1 MKKIRLLK
9 FLLLASSITLFAQK
23 HLPHF
28 EIGPHAQVFVG
39 GEINASHDFIYG
51 VNLNYHLGQIGAFAP
66 FAKLST
72 STDLGN
78 LNARLISAD
87 LLVGNDWKFNKWLG
101 IKTAVG
107 GIFIDENHLF
117 ELTDQRIEWKENTLG
132 LTAEVGPTFQISPPF
147 QINLFVKQTNLIATS
162 IGLGVQYSL

>member
-9 FLLLASSITLFAQK
+9 FLLLASSISLFAQK
-23 HLPHF
+23 ELPHF
-28 EIGPHAQVFVG
+28 EIGPQAQVFVG
-39 GEINASHDFIYG
+39 GEINASHNFIYG
-51 VNLNYHLGQIGAFAP
+51 VNFNYHFGKKGAFSP

-78 LNARLISAD
+78 LNARLISID
-87 LLVGNDWKFNKWLG
+87 LLLGNDWKFNKWLG
-101 IKTAVG
+101 IKAACG

-117 ELTDQRIEWKENTLG
+117 ELTDQPIEWKENTLG
-132 LTAEVGPTFQISPPF
+132 FTAELGPTFQISNAF
-147 QINLFVKQTNLIATS
+147 QVNLFLKQTNLFATS